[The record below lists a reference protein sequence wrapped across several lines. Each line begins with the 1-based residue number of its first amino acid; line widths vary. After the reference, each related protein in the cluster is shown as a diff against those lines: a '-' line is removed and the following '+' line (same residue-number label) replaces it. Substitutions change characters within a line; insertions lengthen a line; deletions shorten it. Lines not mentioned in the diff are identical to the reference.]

1 MLVAPQS
8 CFHAAVLV
16 ALMQSCFHRQTKR
29 FGFHAAVLV
38 ALLQSCF
45 HQLTKQSGF
54 HAAVLV
60 ALLQSGSPA
69 ATAAREALSRGLR
82 VRSASE
88 RCFSAPEHGVLVQRG
103 QWLLASAARFRID
116 CRSIGTENICAR
128 YQILQATVEQTK
140 PHGAKPKPA
149 VAPEF

>member
-1 MLVAPQS
+1 MLVALQS
-8 CFHAAVLV
+8 CSHAAVLV
-16 ALMQSCFHRQTKR
+16 APMQSCFHRQTKR
-29 FGFHAAVLV
+29 PGFHAAVLV
-38 ALLQSCF
+38 APMPSCF

-60 ALLQSGSPA
+60 ALRQSGSPA
-69 ATAAREALSRGLR
+69 ATARGALGRGLR

-88 RCFSAPEHGVLVQRG
+88 RCFSAPEHGVLVQRE

-116 CRSIGTENICAR
+116 CRLIGTENICVR